1 MHFTTHT
8 SWISNLQ
15 EFLNWT
21 VDAIRQDRLISPW
34 LEEKKFEWT
43 PVVAKNI
50 TNLIDKNFSI
60 IIITDKERV
69 WFLEYILTNINSSK
83 LNRPYLPFYDFRSF
97 YRYLDG
103 ANKEDDISSIKD
115 MLSISFPNGYSFWYI
130 GKSQDTRANIAKM
143 SKNSFIWLL
152 DEERQDAINLKS
164 NDEALDM
171 KLLQMFRL
179 YNKTISAALFAQ
191 INVEN

>member
-1 MHFTTHT
+1 M
-8 SWISNLQ
+8 Q

-21 VDAIRQDRLISPW
+21 VDAIRADRLISPW

-43 PVVAKNI
+43 PIVARNI
-50 TNLIDKNFSI
+50 VNLLEKNFSI
-60 IIITDKERV
+60 IVITDKERV

-83 LNRPYLPFYDFRSF
+83 LNRPYLPYYDFRSF

-103 ANKEDDISSIKD
+103 VKSDDDITSIKD
-115 MLSISFPNGYSFWYI
+115 MLNISFPNGYSFWYI
-130 GKSQDTRANIAKM
+130 GKSHDTRANIAKI
-143 SKNSFIWLL
+143 SKNSFLWLF
-152 DEERQDAINLKS
+152 DEEKQDAFNLKS
-164 NDEALDM
+164 NDDALDM

-179 YNKTISAALFAQ
+179 YNKTISAALFAE